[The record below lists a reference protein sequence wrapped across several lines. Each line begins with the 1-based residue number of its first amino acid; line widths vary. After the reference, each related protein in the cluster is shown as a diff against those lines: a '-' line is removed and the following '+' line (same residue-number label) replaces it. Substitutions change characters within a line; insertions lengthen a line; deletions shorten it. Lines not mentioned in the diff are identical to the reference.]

1 MASINITVDGVDRS
15 VESDQRPTHIFAEDK
30 SIVVARVNGELRDLW
45 SELKDGDV
53 VDGVAISSPDGLSV
67 LRHST
72 AHVLYRSQRML
83 RPHLRYWRPLRPHLP
98 NHARKNRMR
107 PRREPQA
114 DFNPALYATPFHTLG
129 LSGHRRPSCTGRPAR

>member
-1 MASINITVDGVDRS
+1 MATIAITVDGSARS

-72 AHVLYRSQRML
+72 AHVLAQAVQQTFAQTRSFLDLQV
-83 RPHLRYWRPLRPHLP
+83 
-98 NHARKNRMR
+98 
-107 PRREPQA
+107 
-114 DFNPALYATPFHTLG
+114 
-129 LSGHRRPSCTGRPAR
+129 